1 MAGPK
6 GFKGPDLEG
15 GVPVI
20 KSTSANGVAN
30 EVIGTV
36 RENMELN
43 DEWYDMGDGE
53 FDPGIYRRW
62 MGGMTERY
70 QQEGLR
76 LAVSRANPDNKAE
89 LMAMRIPLKA
99 KPMAPSQAPKVAD
112 GDPADPKVA
121 LDKLDEGGGGGKGE
135 PISDS
140 ATLAQ
145 ALGALEIPEMPE
157 ADVTAI
163 TREIDHHQN
172 WITELGAG
180 PDGQLDFGS
189 RAKLLGQVTLRAA
202 SKGFVTG
209 LVSGGTSFAVDK
221 VSKKA
226 MKHFKG
232 APHLGSIVGGAMT
245 TYSYFGNGGAGAKKK
260 WAAITDGASKV
271 FNEENWSKRP
281 LATTAD
287 LFHWIGDMVG
297 TVGDICSM
305 LSMAFYI
312 IAGLGFLLSLIPGLQ
327 PIAAI
332 VSPCVNAGRITN
344 KISGLC
350 GPVARVANTM
360 ATAFRFAAIL
370 CEASDPTEMSEQLA
384 IYEGEA
390 TGLVTSVT
398 SSVTKK
404 RLDQAYPDKPVVP
417 THTGGEPP
425 EQQGKDE
432 SFGKTVKNEL
442 WKTVGITWDEGNPDK
457 PWYDCMF
464 SKERAELSQAWS
476 ERQAVKARIDSMYAE
491 IDQAEL
497 EKRKSQMDGTDQLAN
512 YQADHDENVRQNKA
526 NQDKYDAD
534 YDASFLDPNKA
545 GPQGQ
550 RPADLGDL
558 DTNNLDNMRQ
568 HNVGGGYDSVENWQR
583 LREVG
588 RTRINEGLSQVGQLY
603 GDAYQRS
610 SIDALAD
617 EKARE
622 KYREKG
628 QTEIYT
634 ADLKLDD
641 VDGGAASFPKR
652 QADRQAQQNQWD
664 SDYDR
669 AEQNGWNGAPTGP
682 RPEDVNRN
690 TAAEN
695 YGATNQSSLD
705 AAKNMENARIS
716 RAIVSPY
723 TTARELTPGQ
733 GDYNLG
739 LKKPATKAMASAS
752 EADKSTETP
761 SQKAARELEE
771 FLGRSVPKT
780 DKELQEAADDRSGA
794 TKVFH
799 SLADKGL
806 VGSASAQAGEL
817 FDMGFNKLS
826 EYTDSRWVPS
836 ETNMKFM
843 AAKLPAPPEKNPWD
857 PIGKLQEEIADRDAS
872 MGIMV
877 KALDTNDKNAADSV
891 VSQKDVAALED
902 NAKQAMDKNNENF
915 KKQVVDKQE
924 KVKEGETKATE
935 TTAQQK
941 SGPTAQ
947 MGSQMGLVRGIL
959 SVIKGGVDAV
969 NKVPGLNTSSTSKN
983 IGGMIKGIDA
993 FKDGETSTAG
1003 NKAKQDGEMSKNKE
1017 GLSKADAKTEKL
1029 TQQASDYKS
1038 LLLDKLNNEK
1048 EYQSYLNQDSAELL
1062 TKFSQ
1067 TRAERE
1073 TKFMEWSEKKTA
1085 LKTWAMDHFQKRVE
1099 AGYGD
1104 DLLAPPNKEKA
1115 TQDNTEERTANA
1127 NGLAELRGHPGYARA
1142 QLRMMNRA

>member
-1 MAGPK
+1 MPGPK

-15 GVPVI
+15 GAPVI

-36 RENMELN
+36 RENMEAN

-76 LAVSRANPDNKAE
+76 LAISRANPDNKDD

-121 LDKLDEGGGGGKGE
+121 LDKLGEGGGEGKGE
-135 PISDS
+135 AISDS

-209 LVSGGTSFAVDK
+209 LVSGGTSFLVDK
-221 VSKKA
+221 ASKKA

-232 APHLGSIVGGAMT
+232 APHVGSIVGGAMT

-350 GPVARVANTM
+350 GPVAKVANTM

-390 TGLVTSVT
+390 TGLVSSFT

-404 RLDQAYPDKPVVP
+404 RLDQAYPDKPVAS
-417 THTGGEPP
+417 TQTGGEPP

-442 WKTVGITWDEGNPDK
+442 WKTVGITWDKGNPDK

-464 SKERAELSQAWS
+464 SKERAELNQAWS
-476 ERQAVKARIDSMYAE
+476 DRQAVKARIDSMYAE

-497 EKRKSQMDGTDQLAN
+497 EGKTNAATKNGYNPVSVPGVGM
-512 YQADHDENVRQNKA
+512 V
-526 NQDKYDAD
+526 
-534 YDASFLDPNKA
+534 DPSV
-545 GPQGQ
+545 
-550 RPADLGDL
+550 DI
-558 DTNNLDNMRQ
+558 
-568 HNVGGGYDSVENWQR
+568 VGGGKSR
-583 LREVG
+583 A
-588 RTRINEGLSQVGQLY
+588 TEGMNQIAKLY
-603 GDAYQRS
+603 GDSHRTTSASDLTEAKQ
-610 SIDALAD
+610 AELA
-617 EKARE
+617 K
-622 KYREKG
+622 KG
-628 QTEIYT
+628 QTEVYT
-634 ADLKLDD
+634 GDLKEDD
-641 VDGGAASFPKR
+641 IR
-652 QADRQAQQNQWD
+652 QAPVSIRPGGNSAQRRKYRRKHQR
-664 SDYDR
+664 S
-669 AEQNGWNGAPTGP
+669 GAWQESEHLYGE
-682 RPEDVNRN
+682 RSAV
-690 TAAEN
+690 EN
-695 YGATNQSSLD
+695 S
-705 AAKNMENARIS
+705 RIS
-716 RAIVSPY
+716 KAIVSPY

-771 FLGRSVPKT
+771 FLGTRVPKT
-780 DKELQEAADDRSGA
+780 DKELQDAADDRSDA

-843 AAKLPAPPEKNPWD
+843 AAKLPAPPEKDPWD

-891 VSQKDVAALED
+891 TSQKDVATLED

-915 KKQVVDKQE
+915 KQQVVDKQE

-993 FKDGETSTAG
+993 FKDGENSTAG

-1048 EYQSYLNQDSAELL
+1048 EYQSYLNQDSAEMM

-1115 TQDNTEERTANA
+1115 TQDNMEERNA
-1127 NGLAELRGHPGYARA
+1127 NTVGLAELRGHPGYARA
-1142 QLRMMNRA
+1142 QMRMMNLA